1 MLTRFLRRVVLL
13 GALTLAAS
21 STLAGDIDYL
31 FTLNWESGPLTGTS
45 SSGSLSFDESLAAP
59 NAAYF
64 GTASLSSFSLAVG
77 GTFYSLADIAVG
89 FLTFDANA
97 DLRLL
102 GAGTSCGPHF
112 CTILPG
118 DPPGFVMVYDS
129 QSQLDQFFGVYWP
142 ADADQSYGAGTF
154 EVAAIP
160 EPSTMAL
167 LLAGAGLLAWRRRGN
182 GQARWT

>member
-1 MLTRFLRRVVLL
+1 MLTRFLRRLL
-13 GALTLAAS
+13 LLASLTLSAS
-21 STLAGDIDYL
+21 SALAGDIHYL
-31 FTLNWESGPLTGTS
+31 FTLNWESGSLMGTS

-59 NAAYF
+59 NAEYF

-102 GAGTSCGPHF
+102 GVGTSCGPHF
-112 CTILPG
+112 CTIIPG
-118 DPPGFVMVYDS
+118 DPPGFLMVYDS
-129 QSQLDQFFGVYWP
+129 QSQLDRFFGLYWP
-142 ADADQSYGAGTF
+142 AEADQSYGAGTF

-167 LLAGAGLLAWRRRGN
+167 LLAGTGLLAWRRRRDGR
-182 GQARWT
+182 ARWI